1 MIVFS
6 LDKVIIN
13 IYIVFL
19 LFFVSYINSL
29 YYIWI
34 INFDKL
40 LHLVNNIT
48 NYKINGNKL
57 IKPNFFY
64 LRWKL

>member
-13 IYIVFL
+13 IYIVVL

-48 NYKINGNKL
+48 NYKINGNKW
-57 IKPNFFY
+57 IKPIFFD
-64 LRWKL
+64 LC